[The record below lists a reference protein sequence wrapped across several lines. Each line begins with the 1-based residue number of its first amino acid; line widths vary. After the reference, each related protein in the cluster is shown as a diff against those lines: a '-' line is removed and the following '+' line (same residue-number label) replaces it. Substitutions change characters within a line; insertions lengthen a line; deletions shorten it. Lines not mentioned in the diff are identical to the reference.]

1 MNETAE
7 QAPMISVIIPTRDRA
22 EDLAQSL
29 PAVLAIDY
37 PDFEVIVVDQSTSD
51 ASERVVADVVS
62 MARNQG
68 RQWELI
74 IADGSAS
81 EGGERSPA
89 SGPSATHR
97 LIYRRTATVGVS
109 RNLNEGV
116 RCARADIM
124 AFTPDDSRVPQD
136 WLRRAAAVLADEPQ
150 AGIVFGAVAAE
161 PSDWRHTFVP
171 RFVPQGYRR
180 LQGRLAY
187 LHFHGVMGANMFVR
201 RAVFHQLGGFDECL
215 GTGCRF
221 RSHEDVDLA
230 YRALRAG
237 FAVVLDPENAVVHWG
252 GRDFSDGSAQ
262 RLIRNSRYGWGAF
275 LAKHIRCGDLVAAY
289 ALLRGAFGALVSFLS
304 NLAKRRT
311 FTGAGRLGYMIMG
324 VLAGFLQPVDRR
336 RWLYIST
343 RDDER

>member
-1 MNETAE
+1 
-7 QAPMISVIIPTRDRA
+7 MISVIIPTRDRA

-29 PAVLAIDY
+29 PSVLAIDY

-51 ASERVVADVVS
+51 ASERVIASLVS
-62 MARNQG
+62 TLREDG
-68 RQWELI
+68 SPWELVI
-74 IADGSAS
+74 TDESAS
-81 EGGERSPA
+81 VTAGEALSGGGL
-89 SGPSATHR
+89 SGGRR
-97 LIYRRTATVGVS
+97 LIYRRTGTVGVS

-150 AGIVFGAVAAE
+150 AGMVFGAVAAE
-161 PSDWRHTFVP
+161 QHDRHTFVP

-187 LHFHGVMGANMFVR
+187 LHFHGVMGANMFIR

-221 RSHEDVDLA
+221 RSHEDVDFA

-289 ALLRGAFGALVSFLS
+289 ALLRGGFGALVSLLS

-324 VLAGFLQPVDRR
+324 VLAGFLQPVDHR

-343 RDDER
+343 GDDKR